1 MWNHMEWIAM
11 KWMKLGVIGW
21 ILCCLSLAHAQT
33 IVIGAESMNPPFSTR
48 TDSSS
53 HFIGFEIDIMNEICN
68 RLQLT
73 CEYKTIV
80 PNQIIYSLESGNVD
94 LAIDTIIIP
103 TFRLYS
109 LILSLPYLT
118 SNGQFMT
125 LKDSNIQTIEDV
137 AKKVIGVKLSAF
149 QINVLS
155 DLYVKHLFKTDI
167 SVKGY
172 LTIPELL
179 AALEDH
185 EVDVVFANAY
195 SLNYWNNSNPG
206 QYKFIGKT
214 YPIGN
219 GYGIL
224 APYKSQQLII
234 DVNRIIKNI
243 MADGTYDMIY
253 KRYFAQLQ

>member
-1 MWNHMEWIAM
+1 MFTCMERIAM
-11 KWMKLGVIGW
+11 KWMKLGVTCWFI
-21 ILCCLSLAHAQT
+21 CSLSLVSAQT

-48 TDSSS
+48 TDSS

-73 CEYKTIV
+73 CVYQAIV
-80 PNQIIYSLESGNVD
+80 TNQIIYSLESGKID

-103 TFRLYS
+103 SFRLYS
-109 LILSLPYLT
+109 LILSLPYLA
-118 SNGQFMT
+118 SSSQFMT
-125 LKDSNIQTIEDV
+125 LKESNIQTIDDV

-155 DLYVKHLFKTDI
+155 DLYVRHLFKTEI

-172 LTIPELL
+172 LTLPELL
-179 AALEDH
+179 AALENH
-185 EVDVVFANAY
+185 EVDVVFENPY

-206 QYKFIGKT
+206 RYKFVGES
-214 YPIGN
+214 YHMGN

-224 APYKSQQLII
+224 APYKSQQLIM
-234 DVNRIIKNI
+234 DMNRIIKNI